1 MRYIAYNCLALNC
14 GILHTEN
21 VEFTFV
27 KTSEFNEWLED
38 QTEKI
43 KGLIRA
49 RFSRI
54 EIAGHFGVVNSVGD
68 GVFEL
73 KWKIGLRVYFAYLD
87 RKRIVILYGGTK
99 HGQKADIKKA
109 KGLLG

>member
-1 MRYIAYNCLALNC
+1 M
-14 GILHTEN
+14 
-21 VEFTFV
+21 EFNLE
-27 KTSEFNEWLED
+27 KTSEFKEWFEE
-38 QTEKI
+38 QTDKI

-54 EIAGHFGVVNSVGD
+54 ELSGHFGVVNSVGD

-73 KWKIGLRVYFAYLD
+73 KWKIGLRVYFAYLS
-87 RKRIVILYGGTK
+87 RKRIVVLLGGTK

-109 KGLLG
+109 KSLLG

>member
-1 MRYIAYNCLALNC
+1 MC
-14 GILHTEN
+14 GILHN
-21 VEFTFV
+21 GISMEFSLE
-27 KTSEFNEWLED
+27 KTTEFNDWFDD
-38 QTEKI
+38 QTDKI
-43 KGLIRA
+43 KGLIWA

-54 EIAGHFGVVNSVGD
+54 ENAGHFGIVNSVGD

-87 RKRIVILYGGTK
+87 QKRIVVLIGGTK

-109 KGLLG
+109 KSLLG

>member
-1 MRYIAYNCLALNC
+1 
-14 GILHTEN
+14 
-21 VEFTFV
+21 VEFSIE
-27 KTSEFNEWLED
+27 KTLQFTEWFED

-54 EIAGHFGVVNSVGD
+54 EVAGHFGVVNSVGD

-87 RKRIVILYGGTK
+87 RKRIVVLYGGTK

-109 KGLLG
+109 KTLLG

>member
-1 MRYIAYNCLALNC
+1 
-14 GILHTEN
+14 
-21 VEFTFV
+21 VELSIV
-27 KTSEFNEWLED
+27 KTSEFNDWFD
-38 QTEKI
+38 QQTDKI

-54 EIAGHFGVVNSVGD
+54 EIARHFGVVNSVGD

-87 RKRIVILYGGTK
+87 QKRIVILIGGTK

-109 KGLLG
+109 KSLIGS